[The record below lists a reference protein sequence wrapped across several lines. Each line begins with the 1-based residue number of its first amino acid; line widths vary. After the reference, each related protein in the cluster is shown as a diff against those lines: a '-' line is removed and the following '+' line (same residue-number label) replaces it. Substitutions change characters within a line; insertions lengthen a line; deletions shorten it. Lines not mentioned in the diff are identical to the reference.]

1 MVIRLLKG
9 GHLGRIRFD
18 ITIRNAIRG
27 QQHSEGPL
35 MPMPSEFAS
44 TPQSVPPQPTS
55 QAAPPRS
62 VKRAVKSF
70 LLLLLTPLKPAARLV
85 RRFLVGQIEIQIANL
100 HQRMGEVQANLHQ
113 RIGEVQANLHQ
124 RIGEVQANL
133 HQRIGEVQA
142 VQDQTRNLIQDRTQG
157 LIALVQEMSAVNRS
171 RGEEFSTQIS
181 NSLALLQLLH
191 DRVQETALR
200 TRAAIL
206 VDESTFALRT
216 LDGFVLV
223 PRHDTLLLLMLL
235 DAGPE
240 GLEPGTRRVL
250 SKLLVP
256 GATFVDAGA
265 HIGLLTLAGARA
277 VGASGKVL
285 AIEPVPLSFELLQRS
300 LTINGLAGRVEGKCQ
315 AVGAHHARC
324 KFFVRD
330 VLGHSSLTQG
340 KFAAG
345 GDEIEVSVT
354 PLDELVRPSE
364 RVDVI
369 KIDVEGAELAVLEGM
384 TRVIAESPELSII
397 AEFGPSHLRAA
408 DVTPEEWLSAFQSR
422 GFDPF
427 VIDELS
433 GDCRLADVSKLKEVE
448 SVNILFCRRGS
459 SALARVLR

>member
-1 MVIRLLKG
+1 
-9 GHLGRIRFD
+9 
-18 ITIRNAIRG
+18 
-27 QQHSEGPL
+27 
-35 MPMPSEFAS
+35 MPVPSEFPM
-44 TPQSVPPQPTS
+44 TPQSEPP
-55 QAAPPRS
+55 QAAPQPAPTPS
-62 VKRAVKSF
+62 FKRAVKSF
-70 LLLLLTPLKPAARLV
+70 LLLLLKPLKPAARLV

-100 HQRMGEVQANLHQ
+100 HQR
-113 RIGEVQANLHQ
+113 IS
-124 RIGEVQANL
+124 
-133 HQRIGEVQA
+133 EVQA
-142 VQDQTRNLIQDRTQG
+142 VQDQTRNLIQDRTQS
-157 LIALVQEMSAVNRS
+157 LTAQVQELSLVNRS

-191 DRVQETALR
+191 DRVQDTALR
-200 TRAAIL
+200 TRGAIL
-206 VDESTFALRT
+206 VDDFTFALRT

-256 GATFVDAGA
+256 GATFVDVGA

-285 AIEPVPLSFELLQRS
+285 AIEPVPLTFELLQRS

-340 KFAAG
+340 EFAAAAN
-345 GDEIEVSVT
+345 EIEVSVT
-354 PLDELVRPSE
+354 PLDELVLRNE

-369 KIDVEGAELAVLEGM
+369 KIDVEGAELEVLEGM
-384 TRVIAESPELSII
+384 TRVIAENPELSII
-397 AEFGPSHLRAA
+397 AEFGPSHLRTA
-408 DVTPEEWLSAFQSR
+408 DVEPEEWLLAFQKR
-422 GFDPF
+422 GFDAF

-433 GDCRLADVSKLKEVE
+433 GECRVAEISKLKEVE
-448 SVNILFCRRGS
+448 SVNILFCHGGS
-459 SALARVLR
+459 SACARVFR

>member
-1 MVIRLLKG
+1 M
-9 GHLGRIRFD
+9 
-18 ITIRNAIRG
+18 
-27 QQHSEGPL
+27 PL
-35 MPMPSEFAS
+35 PSEFAT
-44 TPQSVPPQPTS
+44 TPQPGPPQS
-55 QAAPPRS
+55 APQPGPPQS
-62 VKRAVKSF
+62 FKRAVKSL

-85 RRFLVGQIEIQIANL
+85 RRFLLAPIEAQITNL
-100 HQRMGEVQANLHQ
+100 HARTNLLFNELQAIQ
-113 RIGEVQANLHQ
+113 DR
-124 RIGEVQANL
+124 
-133 HQRIGEVQA
+133 VQA
-142 VQDQTRNLIQDRTQG
+142 VQDRTQNLIQDRTQN
-157 LIALVQEMSAVNRS
+157 LISLVQDLSTVSRS

-191 DRVQETALR
+191 ERVHDVAFR
-200 TRAAIL
+200 TRGAIL
-206 VDESTFALRT
+206 VDDSTFALRT

-223 PRHDTLLLLMLL
+223 PRQDTLLLLMLL

-256 GATFVDAGA
+256 GTTFVDVGA

-285 AIEPVPLSFELLQRS
+285 AIEPVPLCFELLQRS
-300 LTINGLAGRVEGKCQ
+300 LILNGLAERVEGKCQ

-330 VLGHSSLTQG
+330 VLGHSSLTRG
-340 KFAAG
+340 EFAAD
-345 GDEIEVSVT
+345 GDEIEVSVA
-354 PLDELVRPSE
+354 PLDELVRPSQ
-364 RVDVI
+364 RVDLI

-384 TRVIAESPELSII
+384 TRVIAENPELSII
-397 AEFGPSHLRAA
+397 AEFGPSHLKTA
-408 DVTPEEWLSAFQSR
+408 DVAAEKWLSAFQNR

-433 GDCRLADVSKLKEVE
+433 GECRRAELPKLKEVE
-448 SVNILFCRRGS
+448 SVNILFCRPGS

>member
-1 MVIRLLKG
+1 
-9 GHLGRIRFD
+9 
-18 ITIRNAIRG
+18 
-27 QQHSEGPL
+27 
-35 MPMPSEFAS
+35 
-44 TPQSVPPQPTS
+44 
-55 QAAPPRS
+55 
-62 VKRAVKSF
+62 
-70 LLLLLTPLKPAARLV
+70 
-85 RRFLVGQIEIQIANL
+85 
-100 HQRMGEVQANLHQ
+100 
-113 RIGEVQANLHQ
+113 
-124 RIGEVQANL
+124 
-133 HQRIGEVQA
+133 
-142 VQDQTRNLIQDRTQG
+142 
-157 LIALVQEMSAVNRS
+157 MSLVNRS

-200 TRAAIL
+200 TRGAIL
-206 VDESTFALRT
+206 VDDFTFALRT

-256 GATFVDAGA
+256 GATFVDVGA

-300 LTINGLAGRVEGKCQ
+300 LTINGLAGWVEGKCQ
-315 AVGAHHARC
+315 ALGAHHARC

-340 KFAAG
+340 EFAAG

-354 PLDELVRPSE
+354 PLDELVRRSE

-384 TRVIAESPELSII
+384 TRVIAENPELSII
-397 AEFGPSHLRAA
+397 AEFGPSHLRMA
-408 DVTPEEWLSAFQSR
+408 DVEPEEWLSAFQNR

-433 GDCRLADVSKLKEVE
+433 GECRVADVSKLKEVE
-448 SVNILFCRRGS
+448 FVNILFCHGGS
-459 SALARVLR
+459 SARARVLR

>member
-1 MVIRLLKG
+1 
-9 GHLGRIRFD
+9 
-18 ITIRNAIRG
+18 
-27 QQHSEGPL
+27 
-35 MPMPSEFAS
+35 
-44 TPQSVPPQPTS
+44 
-55 QAAPPRS
+55 
-62 VKRAVKSF
+62 
-70 LLLLLTPLKPAARLV
+70 
-85 RRFLVGQIEIQIANL
+85 
-100 HQRMGEVQANLHQ
+100 
-113 RIGEVQANLHQ
+113 
-124 RIGEVQANL
+124 
-133 HQRIGEVQA
+133 
-142 VQDQTRNLIQDRTQG
+142 
-157 LIALVQEMSAVNRS
+157 MSSVNRS

-191 DRVQETALR
+191 DRVQEIALR
-200 TRAAIL
+200 TRGAIL
-206 VDESTFALRT
+206 VDDSTFALRT

-256 GATFVDAGA
+256 GATFVDVGA

-300 LTINGLAGRVEGKCQ
+300 LTINGLAGWVEGKCQ
-315 AVGAHHARC
+315 ALGAHRARC

-340 KFAAG
+340 EFAAG

-354 PLDELVRPSE
+354 PLDELVRRGE

-384 TRVIAESPELSII
+384 TGSLPKIPN
-397 AEFGPSHLRAA
+397 
-408 DVTPEEWLSAFQSR
+408 
-422 GFDPF
+422 
-427 VIDELS
+427 
-433 GDCRLADVSKLKEVE
+433 
-448 SVNILFCRRGS
+448 SV
-459 SALARVLR
+459 

>member
-1 MVIRLLKG
+1 VVARLLKG
-9 GHLGRIRFD
+9 GHLGRVRFD
-18 ITIRNAIRG
+18 IAIRNAIRG
-27 QQHSEGPL
+27 QQNSEGPL
-35 MPMPSEFAS
+35 MPLPSEFA
-44 TPQSVPPQPTS
+44 TTAQPGPPQSAPQPGPPQS
-55 QAAPPRS
+55 F
-62 VKRAVKSF
+62 KRAVKSL

-85 RRFLVGQIEIQIANL
+85 RRFLLAPIEAQITNL
-100 HQRMGEVQANLHQ
+100 HARTNLLFNELQAIQ
-113 RIGEVQANLHQ
+113 DR
-124 RIGEVQANL
+124 
-133 HQRIGEVQA
+133 VQA
-142 VQDQTRNLIQDRTQG
+142 VHDRTQN
-157 LIALVQEMSAVNRS
+157 LISLVQDLSTVSRS

-191 DRVQETALR
+191 ERVHDVAFR
-200 TRAAIL
+200 TRGAIL
-206 VDESTFALRT
+206 VDDSTFALRT

-223 PRHDTLLLLMLL
+223 PRQDTLLLLMLL

-256 GATFVDAGA
+256 GTTFVDVGA

-285 AIEPVPLSFELLQRS
+285 AIEPVPLCFELLQRS
-300 LTINGLAGRVEGKCQ
+300 LILNGLAERVEGKCQ

-330 VLGHSSLTQG
+330 VLGHSSLTRG
-340 KFAAG
+340 EFAAD
-345 GDEIEVSVT
+345 GDEIEVSVA
-354 PLDELVRPSE
+354 PLDELVRPSQ
-364 RVDVI
+364 RVDLI

-384 TRVIAESPELSII
+384 TRVIAENPELSII
-397 AEFGPSHLRAA
+397 AEFGPSHLKTA
-408 DVTPEEWLSAFQSR
+408 DVAAEKWLSAFQNR

-433 GDCRLADVSKLKEVE
+433 GECRRAELPKLKEVE
-448 SVNILFCRRGS
+448 SVNILFCRPGS

>member
-1 MVIRLLKG
+1 MRLCWIIEVEGSYKGGGQVLKA

-18 ITIRNAIRG
+18 IAIRNAIRG

-35 MPMPSEFAS
+35 VPMPSEFAT
-44 TPQSVPPQPTS
+44 TPQSEPP
-55 QAAPPRS
+55 QAAPQPGPAQS
-62 VKRAVKSF
+62 FKRAVKSL

-85 RRFLVGQIEIQIANL
+85 RRFLVGQIEIQITNL
-100 HQRMGEVQANLHQ
+100 HQRTNLLFDEVQT
-113 RIGEVQANLHQ
+113 
-124 RIGEVQANL
+124 
-133 HQRIGEVQA
+133 
-142 VQDQTRNLIQDRTQG
+142 VQDRTQNLIQDRTQN
-157 LIALVQEMSAVNRS
+157 IISLVQELVSLVQELSLVNRS

-191 DRVQETALR
+191 ERVQDTALR
-200 TRAAIL
+200 TRGAIL

-250 SKLLVP
+250 SKQLVP
-256 GATFVDAGA
+256 GATFVDVGA

-285 AIEPVPLSFELLQRS
+285 AIEPVPLCFELLQRS

-340 KFAAG
+340 EFAAG
-345 GDEIEVSVT
+345 EDEIEVSVT
-354 PLDELVRPSE
+354 PLDELVRRSE
-364 RVDVI
+364 RVDLI

-384 TRVIAESPELSII
+384 TRIIAENPELSII
-397 AEFGPSHLRAA
+397 AEFGPSHLRMA
-408 DVTPEEWLSAFQSR
+408 DVAPEEWLSAFQNR

-433 GDCRLADVSKLKEVE
+433 GECRLADVSKLKEVE

-459 SALARVLR
+459 SALARALR

>member
-1 MVIRLLKG
+1 MRLCWIIEVEGSYKGGGQVLKA

-18 ITIRNAIRG
+18 IAIRNAIRG

-35 MPMPSEFAS
+35 VPMPSEFAT
-44 TPQSVPPQPTS
+44 TPQSEPP
-55 QAAPPRS
+55 QAAPQPGPAQS
-62 VKRAVKSF
+62 FKRAVKSL

-100 HQRMGEVQANLHQ
+100 HQR
-113 RIGEVQANLHQ
+113 IS
-124 RIGEVQANL
+124 
-133 HQRIGEVQA
+133 EVQA
-142 VQDQTRNLIQDRTQG
+142 VQDQTRNLIQDRTQS
-157 LIALVQEMSAVNRS
+157 LSAQVQDLSSVNRS

-191 DRVQETALR
+191 ERVQDTALR
-200 TRAAIL
+200 TRGAIL

-256 GATFVDAGA
+256 GATFVDVGA

-340 KFAAG
+340 EFAAG
-345 GDEIEVSVT
+345 EDEIEVSVT
-354 PLDELVRPSE
+354 PLDELVRRGE

-384 TRVIAESPELSII
+384 TRIIAENPELSII
-397 AEFGPSHLRAA
+397 AEFGPSHLRMA
-408 DVTPEEWLSAFQSR
+408 DVAPEEWLSAFQNR

-433 GDCRLADVSKLKEVE
+433 GECRLADVSKLKEVE

-459 SALARVLR
+459 SALARALR

>member
-1 MVIRLLKG
+1 M
-9 GHLGRIRFD
+9 
-18 ITIRNAIRG
+18 
-27 QQHSEGPL
+27 PL
-35 MPMPSEFAS
+35 PSEFAT
-44 TPQSVPPQPTS
+44 TPQPGPPQS
-55 QAAPPRS
+55 APQPGPPQS
-62 VKRAVKSF
+62 FKRAVKSL

-85 RRFLVGQIEIQIANL
+85 RRFLLAPIEAQITNL
-100 HQRMGEVQANLHQ
+100 HARTNLLFNELQAIQ
-113 RIGEVQANLHQ
+113 DR
-124 RIGEVQANL
+124 
-133 HQRIGEVQA
+133 VQA
-142 VQDQTRNLIQDRTQG
+142 VQDRTQNLIQDRTQN
-157 LIALVQEMSAVNRS
+157 LISLVQDLSTVSRS

-191 DRVQETALR
+191 ERVHDVAFR
-200 TRAAIL
+200 TRGAIL
-206 VDESTFALRT
+206 VDDFTFALRT

-223 PRHDTLLLLMLL
+223 PRQDTLLLLMLL

-256 GATFVDAGA
+256 GTTFVDVGA

-285 AIEPVPLSFELLQRS
+285 AIEPVPLCFELLQRS
-300 LTINGLAGRVEGKCQ
+300 LILNGLAERVEGKCQ

-330 VLGHSSLTQG
+330 VLGHSSLTRG
-340 KFAAG
+340 EFAAD
-345 GDEIEVSVT
+345 GDEIEVSVA
-354 PLDELVRPSE
+354 PLDELVRPSQ
-364 RVDVI
+364 RVDLI

-384 TRVIAESPELSII
+384 TRVIAENPELSII
-397 AEFGPSHLRAA
+397 AEFGPSHLKTA
-408 DVTPEEWLSAFQSR
+408 DVAAEKWLSAFQNR

-433 GDCRLADVSKLKEVE
+433 GECRRAELPKLKEVE
-448 SVNILFCRRGS
+448 SVNILFCRPGS

>member
-44 TPQSVPPQPTS
+44 TPQSIPPQPTS

-100 HQRMGEVQANLHQ
+100 HQR
-113 RIGEVQANLHQ
+113 
-124 RIGEVQANL
+124 
-133 HQRIGEVQA
+133 IGEVQA
-142 VQDQTRNLIQDRTQG
+142 VQDQTRNLIQDRTQS

-200 TRAAIL
+200 TRGAIL

>member
-100 HQRMGEVQANLHQ
+100 HQR
-113 RIGEVQANLHQ
+113 
-124 RIGEVQANL
+124 
-133 HQRIGEVQA
+133 IGEVQA
-142 VQDQTRNLIQDRTQG
+142 VQDQTRNLIQDRTQS

-200 TRAAIL
+200 TRGAIL

>member
-1 MVIRLLKG
+1 M
-9 GHLGRIRFD
+9 
-18 ITIRNAIRG
+18 
-27 QQHSEGPL
+27 PL
-35 MPMPSEFAS
+35 PSEFR
-44 TPQSVPPQPTS
+44 QHRQPPQPGPPQS
-55 QAAPPRS
+55 APQPGPAQS
-62 VKRAVKSF
+62 FKRAVKSL

-85 RRFLVGQIEIQIANL
+85 RRFLLAPIEAQITNL
-100 HQRMGEVQANLHQ
+100 HARTNLLF
-113 RIGEVQANLHQ
+113 N
-124 RIGEVQANL
+124 
-133 HQRIGEVQA
+133 EVQA
-142 VQDQTRNLIQDRTQG
+142 VQDRTTGCNQDRTQNLIQDRTQN
-157 LIALVQEMSAVNRS
+157 LISLVQDLSTVSRS

-191 DRVQETALR
+191 ERVHDVAFR
-200 TRAAIL
+200 TRGAIL
-206 VDESTFALRT
+206 VDDFTFALRT

-223 PRHDTLLLLMLL
+223 PRQDTLLLLMLL

-256 GATFVDAGA
+256 GTTFVDVGA

-285 AIEPVPLSFELLQRS
+285 AIEPVPLCFELLQRS
-300 LTINGLAGRVEGKCQ
+300 LILNGLAERVEGKCQ

-330 VLGHSSLTQG
+330 VLGHSSLTRG
-340 KFAAG
+340 EFAAD
-345 GDEIEVSVT
+345 GDEIEVSVA
-354 PLDELVRPSE
+354 PLDELVRPSQ
-364 RVDVI
+364 RVDLI

-384 TRVIAESPELSII
+384 TRVIAENPELSII
-397 AEFGPSHLRAA
+397 AEFGPSHLKTA
-408 DVTPEEWLSAFQSR
+408 DVAAEKWLSAFQNR

-433 GDCRLADVSKLKEVE
+433 GECRRAELPKLKEVE
-448 SVNILFCRRGS
+448 SVNILFCRPGS

>member
-1 MVIRLLKG
+1 
-9 GHLGRIRFD
+9 
-18 ITIRNAIRG
+18 
-27 QQHSEGPL
+27 
-35 MPMPSEFAS
+35 MPMPSEFAT
-44 TPQSVPPQPTS
+44 TPQSEPPQP
-55 QAAPPRS
+55 APQPGPAQS
-62 VKRAVKSF
+62 FKRAVKSL

-85 RRFLVGQIEIQIANL
+85 RRFLVAQIEIQITNL
-100 HQRMGEVQANLHQ
+100 HQRTNLLFDEVQT
-113 RIGEVQANLHQ
+113 
-124 RIGEVQANL
+124 
-133 HQRIGEVQA
+133 
-142 VQDQTRNLIQDRTQG
+142 VQDRTQNLIQDRTAEFNFFG
-157 LIALVQEMSAVNRS
+157 TGVSFSCTRFEPSNRS

-181 NSLALLQLLH
+181 NSLALMQLLNE
-191 DRVQETALR
+191 RVQDVALR
-200 TRAAIL
+200 TRGAIL
-206 VDESTFALRT
+206 VDDFTFALRT

-223 PRHDTLLLLMLL
+223 PRQDTLLLLMLL

-256 GATFVDAGA
+256 GTTFVDVGA

-285 AIEPVPLSFELLQRS
+285 AIEPVPLCFELLQRS
-300 LTINGLAGRVEGKCQ
+300 LTINGLAERVEGKCQ

-330 VLGHSSLTQG
+330 VLGHSSLTRG
-340 KFAAG
+340 EFAAD
-345 GDEIEVSVT
+345 GDEIEVSVA

-364 RVDVI
+364 RVDLI

-384 TRVIAESPELSII
+384 TRVIAENPELSII
-397 AEFGPSHLRAA
+397 AEFGPSHLKTA
-408 DVTPEEWLSAFQSR
+408 DVAPEKWLSAFQNR

-433 GDCRLADVSKLKEVE
+433 GECRPADLPKLKEVE